1 MAVTKPSSGS
11 IGRIPVLDIWPM
23 VSGGIRPVKAVVD
36 ERISIFATVFR
47 EGHDS
52 VAADVVLIDPA
63 GEQRSRTRMKLIGEG
78 TDRYTAEIKPT
89 SPGLWTY
96 RIEAWSDPIST
107 WLHRIEVKIPA
118 NIDVELEFQEG
129 AVLLAKVA
137 KLAKGKDSESISKVI
152 KTITDKN
159 LLPGIRQKIIEDP
172 IFLQLLKENPLREFV
187 SSYGPIK
194 LKVERKRALY
204 GAWYE
209 FFPRSEGSKLN
220 ADGSW
225 QSGTFKSAA
234 LRLPA
239 IAQMGFDVLYLPPI
253 HPIGITNRKGPNNS
267 LSAGPNDP
275 GSPWAVGA
283 KSGGHDAIHPD
294 LGSEKDFVDFV
305 QTANKLNIEIALDLA
320 LQASPDH
327 PWVSQHPEW
336 FTTRAD
342 GTIAYAENPPK
353 KYQDIYPINFDQ
365 DPEGIYQEVERIVRH
380 WMKLGVRI
388 FRVDNPHTKP
398 VAFWEWLISRINA
411 TDPDVIFLAEAF
423 TRPAMMRALAEIGFQ
438 QSYTYFT
445 WRNSKWEIEEY
456 LRELSGGASPYM
468 RPNFFVNTPDI
479 LPTYLQNGGRP
490 AFAIRATLAATLSP
504 TWGVYA
510 GYELYE
516 NKPTKPGAE
525 EYYFSEKYEYKN
537 RDWDG
542 AEKRGESLSPLI
554 GQLNNLRRKHPAL
567 QQLRNINF
575 HRVDSDQ
582 VICYSKRDG
591 NDLVICLVTL
601 DPFVS
606 QNTTVHFDMPALG
619 FNWPDQMDVFDEIS
633 GKNFLLTEHTQLN
646 FDPSGQ
652 FAYLFTLTKT
662 VKK

>member
-118 NIDVELEFQEG
+118 NVDVELEFQEG
-129 AVLLAKVA
+129 ALLLAKVA
-137 KLAKGKDSESISKVI
+137 KLAKGKDSENILKVI

-172 IFLQLLKENPLREFV
+172 IFLELLKENPLREFV

-209 FFPRSEGSKLN
+209 FFPRSEGAKLN

-225 QSGTFKSAA
+225 QSGTFKSAT

-253 HPIGITNRKGPNNS
+253 HPIGFTNRKGPNNS

-305 QTANKLNIEIALDLA
+305 QAANKLNIEIALDLA

-456 LRELSGGASPYM
+456 LRELSGGASAYM

-542 AEKRGESLSPLI
+542 AQKRGESLAPLL
-554 GQLNNLRRKHPAL
+554 GQLNSLRRKHPAL

-582 VICYSKRDG
+582 VICYSKREG
-591 NDLVICLVTL
+591 SDLIICLVTL

-606 QNTTVHFDMPALG
+606 QSTTVHFDMPALG
-619 FNWPDQMDVFDEIS
+619 FNWPDQINVVDELS
-633 GKNFLLTEHTQLN
+633 GQNYSLTEHSQLN
-646 FDPSGQ
+646 FDPSSK
-652 FAYLFTLTKT
+652 FAYIFTLTKS